1 LSETSDGLDRLAFQ
15 FKDSVNLR
23 GTLSSFLA
31 QFEDIL
37 AANIDLGVQRY
48 LAHAT
53 GVQLDGLGEIVGL
66 VRPVIQGDS
75 FGSFGFDP
83 DPEALG
89 FGSLTDPNVGGHFF
103 SDVDYE
109 PMGDDFYRELIT
121 LKIAI
126 NTTNMNVDDTITVLS
141 NLFDTTVK
149 YELVGT
155 FDVIYYLERDLTQH
169 ESILL
174 NFMPELIGGGTITY
188 IDNTP
193 LSNWLLDG
201 GVWNDAGVWADTAA
215 WED

>member
-1 LSETSDGLDRLAFQ
+1 MSDTSDGLDRLAFQ

-37 AANIDLGVQRY
+37 ATNIDIGTLRY
-48 LAHAT
+48 LANAV

-66 VRPVIQGDS
+66 TRPVIQGES
-75 FGSFGFDP
+75 AGSFGFDP

-89 FGSLTDPNVGGHFF
+89 FGSLTDPNVGGPFF
-103 SDVDYE
+103 SAVDYE
-109 PMGDDFYRELIT
+109 PMDDDFYRDLIA
-121 LKIAI
+121 LKIAV
-126 NTTNMNVDDTITVLS
+126 NTTNMNVDDTVTMLS
-141 NLFDTTVK
+141 NLFGTAVK
-149 YELVGT
+149 YALVST

-174 NFMPELIGGGTITY
+174 GFMPELIGGGTITY
-188 IDNTP
+188 IDDAP

-201 GVWNDAGVWADTAA
+201 GVWNDAGVWSDAAA